1 MKRHIL
7 GAGLLCLAALPAA
20 GQGLPPTPVY
30 HTDEGQPIDVRAPEK
45 RGDMPLYPQQ
55 TRAPYHKTAPFTVTT
70 LADSLHAP
78 WGMGFLPD
86 GNIIVT
92 ERLPGAFRIVSKDG
106 KLSAPLAGLTGL
118 TDTPETGLLDVA
130 VDPKFTSNHRIFFT
144 FFSYD
149 DKTVGNT
156 SIASARLD
164 GTSLGDVKVILRTSP
179 FLPNDQTLSAG
190 TKSGGRIAIGR
201 DGYLYVTIGDRDNAG
216 TKPWGVAQILD
227 THLGKVIRITM
238 DGKPAPGNPFIG
250 KPGALPEIWAIGL
263 RSPEGLAFLPGTDKL
278 YEVEHGPRGGD
289 EFNNIEKGKNYGW
302 PIISHGIDYGGAVIG
317 DGSSAKPGMEQPV
330 YYWSPSTAPSGLA
343 FYQGSLFPDWKNSVF
358 VGMLNGRLLDR
369 FTFVNGKAVNEEPLL
384 TDMKARFRDVRVG
397 PDGAVYV
404 LTDSGGTAIS
414 DDTPP
419 SSKLLKLTPR

>member
-7 GAGLLCLAALPAA
+7 GAGLLCLAALHAA

-164 GTSLGDVKVILRTSP
+164 GTSLGDVKVILRT
-179 FLPNDQTLSAG
+179 
-190 TKSGGRIAIGR
+190 
-201 DGYLYVTIGDRDNAG
+201 
-216 TKPWGVAQILD
+216 
-227 THLGKVIRITM
+227 
-238 DGKPAPGNPFIG
+238 
-250 KPGALPEIWAIGL
+250 
-263 RSPEGLAFLPGTDKL
+263 
-278 YEVEHGPRGGD
+278 
-289 EFNNIEKGKNYGW
+289 
-302 PIISHGIDYGGAVIG
+302 
-317 DGSSAKPGMEQPV
+317 
-330 YYWSPSTAPSGLA
+330 
-343 FYQGSLFPDWKNSVF
+343 
-358 VGMLNGRLLDR
+358 
-369 FTFVNGKAVNEEPLL
+369 
-384 TDMKARFRDVRVG
+384 
-397 PDGAVYV
+397 
-404 LTDSGGTAIS
+404 
-414 DDTPP
+414 
-419 SSKLLKLTPR
+419 